1 MDIRHLSPS
10 VVLLALRRV
19 GNIAKGDDVQTQV
32 LLHTFFMI
40 HVLKKHYMIHVVI
53 MFYIFSSDL
62 VFNFFL
68 YFVMCRW
75 LLTIRFFLAFYV
87 FCKTNK

>member
-1 MDIRHLSPS
+1 MDIRHPSLSI
-10 VVLLALRRV
+10 VLLALRTV

-40 HVLKKHYMIHVVI
+40 HVLKKYYMIHVI

-62 VFNFFL
+62 LFNFFSCIL
-68 YFVMCRW
+68 
-75 LLTIRFFLAFYV
+75 
-87 FCKTNK
+87 

>member
-1 MDIRHLSPS
+1 MDIRHPSPS
-10 VVLLALRRV
+10 IVLLVLRTV

-40 HVLKKHYMIHVVI
+40 HVLKKYYMIHVI

-62 VFNFFL
+62 LFNFFSCIL
-68 YFVMCRW
+68 
-75 LLTIRFFLAFYV
+75 
-87 FCKTNK
+87 

>member
-1 MDIRHLSPS
+1 MDIRHPSPS
-10 VVLLALRRV
+10 VVLLALRTV

-40 HVLKKHYMIHVVI
+40 HVLKKHYMIHVI

-62 VFNFFL
+62 VFNFFSCIL
-68 YFVMCRW
+68 
-75 LLTIRFFLAFYV
+75 
-87 FCKTNK
+87 

>member
-1 MDIRHLSPS
+1 MDIRHPSPS
-10 VVLLALRRV
+10 IVLLALRTV

-40 HVLKKHYMIHVVI
+40 HFLKKYYMIHVI

-62 VFNFFL
+62 LFNFFSCIL
-68 YFVMCRW
+68 
-75 LLTIRFFLAFYV
+75 
-87 FCKTNK
+87 

>member
-1 MDIRHLSPS
+1 MDIRHPSPS
-10 VVLLALRRV
+10 IVLLALRTV

-40 HVLKKHYMIHVVI
+40 HVLKKYYMIHVI

-62 VFNFFL
+62 LFNFFSCIL
-68 YFVMCRW
+68 
-75 LLTIRFFLAFYV
+75 
-87 FCKTNK
+87 